1 MIQYTVDDIMRD
13 NPCDSYTYERVE
25 ALWGGYESL
34 SPADIALL
42 PIPVQDRVWALG
54 RLLYRLSPHR
64 VNRVVRC
71 IALDVADLWDPR
83 DVAVWYLGTGDEQAR
98 AAARDAASDAAWAA
112 AMRRYLSWIVKA
124 FDPFMPVGDIS
135 S

>member
-1 MIQYTVDDIMRD
+1 MIQYTVEDIMRD
-13 NPCDSYTYERVE
+13 KPCDSYTYERVE

-71 IALDVADLWDPR
+71 IALDVADLWDPP
-83 DVAVWYLGTGDEQAR
+83 DVCDV
-98 AAARDAASDAAWAA
+98 
-112 AMRRYLSWIVKA
+112 
-124 FDPFMPVGDIS
+124 
-135 S
+135 